1 MKKKIKYT
9 DGPLGEYHI
18 VEDFLPPPHKLIRK
32 ESHVRVTINLN
43 EQSVNV
49 FKEAAKKSHT
59 QYQKIIRN
67 LIDHYAANQLATT
80 TKC

>member
-9 DGPLGEYHI
+9 DGPIGAYEI
-18 VEDFLPPPHKLIRK
+18 VDDFLPPPEKLIRK

-43 EQSVNV
+43 EQSVLL
-49 FKEAAKKSHT
+49 FKEVAKKSHT

-67 LIDHYAANQLATT
+67 LVDHYAENQLAVTH
-80 TKC
+80 K